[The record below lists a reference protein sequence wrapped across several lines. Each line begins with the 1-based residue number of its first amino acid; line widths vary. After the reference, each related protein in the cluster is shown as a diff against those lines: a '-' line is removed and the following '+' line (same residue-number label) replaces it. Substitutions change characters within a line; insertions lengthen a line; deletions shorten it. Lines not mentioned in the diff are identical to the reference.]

1 MQSFFANQSCDPFS
15 SRSTLCQLG
24 NYVSYAVNVT
34 STTDVQAAVLFAQL
48 MNIRL
53 VVRNTGHEYVG
64 AFLSRISLHG
74 LTPPLVSLAARLG
87 PVRWPSGRTTWTVSN
102 SFRGLTLT
110 SGALL

>member
-15 SRSTLCQLG
+15 SRSTPCKLG

-34 STTDVQAAVLFAQL
+34 CATDIQAAVLFAQL

-53 VVRNTGHEYVG
+53 VVRNTGHEYDR
-64 AFLSRISLHG
+64 AFISLVPLHR
-74 LTPPLVSLAARLG
+74 LTPSLASLAARPEL
-87 PVRWPSGRTTWTVSN
+87 VRWPSGRITWMISN

-110 SGALL
+110 SAALL